1 MAHQAHKMLRRET
14 SADPMP
20 VTRREILSIREAL
33 DEMGVA
39 RCPLC
44 RVILVAR
51 MGRSGPR
58 FYCRCPKKRAA

>member
-1 MAHQAHKMLRRET
+1 MAHQAHKMMRRDTEV
-14 SADPMP
+14 DPTP
-20 VTRREILSIREAL
+20 TPRREILSIREAL

-44 RVILVAR
+44 RVVLVAR
-51 MGRSGPR
+51 MGRAGPR